1 MTQLKGRRNNERSL
15 KKVLKKVKSEPKLNE
30 DEVDQNKYLGLLLSK
45 NLSAVNI
52 HDTTSE
58 AIVAHIQQV
67 QGGDIQAHD
76 EQQPQ

>member
-1 MTQLKGRRNNERSL
+1 M
-15 KKVLKKVKSEPKLNE
+15 
-30 DEVDQNKYLGLLLSK
+30 
-45 NLSAVNI
+45 

-76 EQQPQ
+76 E